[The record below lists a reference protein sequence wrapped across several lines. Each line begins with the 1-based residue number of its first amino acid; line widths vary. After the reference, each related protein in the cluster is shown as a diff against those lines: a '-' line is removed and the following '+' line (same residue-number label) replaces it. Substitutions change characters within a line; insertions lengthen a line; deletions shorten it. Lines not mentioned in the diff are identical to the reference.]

1 MKFAFFVLVVVAAR
15 VLRQGE
21 SVVRPG
27 AAPWF
32 LGRALGLVRGEAL
45 VAGLRPPGRVR
56 AGQKRPK
63 YLPDAPL
70 RPRYTPDAPIGRR
83 PRYSPDDPIRRL
95 QTRDLEV
102 FGPPGEWR
110 ARKSAREWRGFA
122 EASAEEEKEDAVARP
137 KTLQELAS
145 AESSDDFKTWR
156 VEVAAKQ
163 PSFFADAADFA
174 VLGASE
180 EVQAALAHAGAARPS
195 RVQAAGFGPIRA
207 GEDVVLADQT
217 GSGKTVAYLAPVVQ
231 ALRDAEATGARTPPG
246 QVAALVLT
254 PTAELAQQV
263 LRVAKDISA
272 GGAAFRSSIITGEH
286 KWATQKRCAENGLEL
301 LIATPGRLRA
311 HLEADPPS
319 FHLSA
324 LRHLVLD
331 EADLLFEDEDFE
343 DTWQALRSRL
353 AASTAT
359 VFVTATLPSWLV
371 TRVQEDLPL
380 TRVLRGETLHRTA
393 PGVRE
398 TIIDCSAGERVRDD
412 GAAGFLRKG
421 RALLSE
427 LAEQQADRVLVFCNT
442 IESCRHVENFLRR
455 KDRREELYRVHAF
468 HKAIPADARKR
479 ALADFTQADDGTPRL
494 LVCTDRASRGMDF
507 RDVRHVVLFDFP
519 RDGVEYVRRVGR
531 ATRGTGAPGRVSS
544 LVLGRQ
550 LAYARALMKLNRAG
564 DPVDLEV
571 HGGAKA
577 RDPGGEV
584 EPSARPP
591 SDF

>member
-1 MKFAFFVLVVVAAR
+1 MNFALFVLVVVTAR

-27 AAPWF
+27 EVPWF

-45 VAGLRPPGRVR
+45 VAGTRPPGRVR
-56 AGQKRPK
+56 AGRERLRYVPDAPRRPR
-63 YLPDAPL
+63 YSPDAPL
-70 RPRYTPDAPIGRR
+70 GRR
-83 PRYSPDDPIRRL
+83 PRYSPDDPIRQQ

-110 ARKSAREWRGFA
+110 ARKNAREWREYA
-122 EASAEEEKEDAVARP
+122 DASAEEEEDAVAGP
-137 KTLQELAS
+137 NTLQALAS
-145 AESSDDFKTWR
+145 RESSDDFKTWR

-163 PSFFADAADFA
+163 PSFFAGAADFA
-174 VLGASE
+174 ALGASE
-180 EVQAALAHAGAARPS
+180 EMQAALAHAGAARPS
-195 RVQAAGFGPIRA
+195 RVQAAGFGRIRA

-272 GGAAFRSSIITGEH
+272 GGAAFRSAIITGEH

-319 FHLSA
+319 FNLSA

-343 DTWQALRSRL
+343 DTWEALRSRL

-371 TRVQEDLPL
+371 TRVQQDLPL
-380 TRVLRGETLHRTA
+380 TKVLRGETLHRTA

-412 GAAGFLRKG
+412 GEAGFLRKG

-442 IESCRHVENFLRR
+442 IESCRRVENFLRR

-479 ALADFTQADDGTPRL
+479 ALADFTQADDSTPRL

-507 RDVRHVVLFDFP
+507 RDVRHVILFDFP

-531 ATRGTGAPGRVSS
+531 ATRGTGTPGRVSS

-550 LAYARALMKLNRAG
+550 LAYARELMKLNRAG

-571 HGGAKA
+571 HGGGKA
-577 RDPGGEV
+577 RDTGGKA